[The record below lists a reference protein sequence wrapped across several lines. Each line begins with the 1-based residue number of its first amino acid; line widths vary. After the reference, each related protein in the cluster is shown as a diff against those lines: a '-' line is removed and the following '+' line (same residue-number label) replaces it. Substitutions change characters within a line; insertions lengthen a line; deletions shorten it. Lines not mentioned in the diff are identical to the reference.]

1 MPNSEQQNSVDF
13 DNAIQDFDLK
23 FQCCSL
29 NNSIIMGFYCLQ
41 MDVNSQKGITLKC
54 SFWLV
59 SIADEPTPQFNLN

>member
-1 MPNSEQQNSVDF
+1 MPNSEQQASVDF
-13 DNAIQDFDLK
+13 DKAIQDLDLK

-29 NNSIIMGFYCLQ
+29 NNSIILGFCCLK

-54 SFWLV
+54 SWLV